1 MLAPCNNTGCYH
13 IRCLLWRQPPPTHI
27 IAPHF
32 TLRSSAFPIPMRFRV
47 QLDMFSGPLDL
58 LWYLVRKHELDILD
72 IPIATVT
79 EQYLEL
85 ITVLEQIDVNAVGD
99 FLEVASRLMEIK
111 SKLMLPRH
119 EEIET
124 EEAIEDPRQ
133 DMVQRLL
140 EYKKYKDAASMLEH
154 RGQQWQQRYARR
166 ANDLP
171 SKRVDPRDQPIQ
183 EVELWDLVSAFSR
196 VIRDNAAVHTSSIRY
211 DDTPMETYVE
221 RIRKR
226 LASEPRLAFT
236 SLFEPITAEGE
247 DEPALVK
254 SQLVGIFLAVLELI
268 RHHHVQ
274 VEQADLFGEIWIV
287 ASSAAEQPTS
297 SSNDS
302 EPPRLRIAD
311 ETNDAA

>member
-1 MLAPCNNTGCYH
+1 
-13 IRCLLWRQPPPTHI
+13 
-27 IAPHF
+27 
-32 TLRSSAFPIPMRFRV
+32 MRFRV

-79 EQYLEL
+79 EQYLEM

-119 EEIET
+119 EEIEA
-124 EEAIEDPRQ
+124 EETIEDPRQ

-154 RGQQWQQRYARR
+154 RSQEWQQRYARR
-166 ANDLP
+166 GNDLP
-171 SKRVDPRDQPIQ
+171 TTRVDPSEQAIQ

-196 VIRDNAAVHTSSIRY
+196 VIRDNAAAQPSAIRY
-211 DDTPMETYVE
+211 DDTPIETYMD
-221 RIRKR
+221 RIRER
-226 LASEPRLAFT
+226 LASEPRIAFT
-236 SLFEPITAEGE
+236 SLFDHSLFDDADTNA
-247 DEPALVK
+247 DDRQAMAK
-254 SQLVGIFLAVLELI
+254 SQLVGIFLAILELI
-268 RHHHVQ
+268 RHHQVK

-287 ASSAAEQPTS
+287 ADGAAEQATVTQ
-297 SSNDS
+297 
-302 EPPRLRIAD
+302 PRLHIAEATD
-311 ETNDAA
+311 DAA